1 MKINKRFYENKEVLV
16 TGGSG
21 MIGYQLSDILLD
33 LGAKVTIASLDDV
46 KAFKKAKYIKC
57 DLRFFENCLKISRN
71 KDIVFHLAGIKG
83 SPMMTKF
90 RPSSFFVPTLQ
101 FSINMMEAAF
111 RNRVSNY
118 LFTSS
123 IGIYSP
129 SRIFKEDDVWKTF
142 PSENDRFAGWA
153 KRICE
158 LQAQSYEIQYKW
170 NNISIVRPAN
180 VYGPYDNFDENN
192 AMVIPSLI
200 SKAFK
205 AKDTLEVWGDGTQIR
220 DFVHSRDVALAMA
233 YVVQKK
239 YNQPVNVGSGKG
251 VSIKKIVEIIN
262 SNLQK
267 PLKIKWIKQ
276 GLSGDK
282 KRLMDMKRIYDL
294 GFKNSINIEDG
305 IKDTIKWYLKNKNVN
320 KMRYNSFTE
329 KLLK

>member
-1 MKINKRFYENKEVLV
+1 MKIDKRFYKNKKILV

-21 MIGYQLSDILLD
+21 MIGYQLCDILLK
-33 LGAKVTIASLDDV
+33 LGAKVTIASLDDI
-46 KAFKKAKYIKC
+46 KIFKKAKYIKC
-57 DLRFFENCLKISRN
+57 DLRFFENCLKISKN

-83 SPMMTKF
+83 SPMMAKLK
-90 RPSSFFVPTLQ
+90 PSSFFVPTLQ

-123 IGIYSP
+123 VGVYSP
-129 SRIFKEDDVWKTF
+129 SSIFKEEDVWKTF

-170 NNISIVRPAN
+170 KNISIVRPAN
-180 VYGPYDNFDENN
+180 VYGPFDNFDENN

-205 AKDTLEVWGDGTQIR
+205 AKDTLEVWGDGTPIR
-220 DFVHSRDVALAMA
+220 DFVHSKDVALAMA

-239 YNQPVNVGSGKG
+239 YNQPVNIGSGKG

-267 PLKIKWIKQ
+267 PLKIKWIKS
-276 GLSGDK
+276 GPSGDK

-294 GFKNSINIEDG
+294 GFRNSINIEDG
-305 IKDTIKWYLKNKNVN
+305 IQDTIKWYLKNKKVN

-329 KLLK
+329 NY